1 LIKFGLIPEFVGRL
15 PVLVP
20 FEGLTEDDLTKIITE
35 PKSSILKQY
44 RDMLMSVGV
53 ELSIE
58 PEAIRAIAKEALH
71 RKTGAR
77 GIRSLME
84 EILFKAVYKIDGK
97 KYKINIEE
105 DIINKTTNLHA
116 KR

>member
-1 LIKFGLIPEFVGRL
+1 
-15 PVLVP
+15 
-20 FEGLTEDDLTKIITE
+20 
-35 PKSSILKQY
+35 
-44 RDMLMSVGV
+44 MLMSVGV

-84 EILFKAVYKIDGK
+84 EILFKAIYKIDGK
-97 KYKINIEE
+97 KYKINIAEE
-105 DIINKTTNLHA
+105 DVINKTTNLHA